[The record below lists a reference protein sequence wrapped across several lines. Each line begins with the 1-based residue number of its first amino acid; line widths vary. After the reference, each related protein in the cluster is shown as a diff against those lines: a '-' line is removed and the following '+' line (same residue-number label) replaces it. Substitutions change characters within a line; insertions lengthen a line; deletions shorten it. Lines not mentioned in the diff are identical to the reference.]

1 MGRNRLKA
9 AADVDM
15 WEQEEFAKHWRN
27 EFPDGEVPRMNLNS
41 VADIESELEICKSNL
56 KRLQKA
62 LAEEKF
68 KVIYLQT
75 TMDRRQRSDPERA
88 AGQDENFNADPAACS
103 IPVSGRKPQRRDH
116 AGDRP
121 RSMVQEPGGAKPHG
135 AGHSAAV
142 TSSLAP
148 ERSRFSGR
156 MGKPVPIPVPPRMM
170 SFTIVEPTA
179 TKNDS
184 EPGSDREYE
193 DAELNDNFVRNNL
206 LTPRSSHRDA
216 RRAVRHSRDFDDDGW
231 LSPSL
236 ARLDRRAS
244 RGSGCSTPERRSDGY
259 LSSDHEDSS
268 SAGEGAIHAGVA
280 ATGQGGWEESM
291 SGQFIQRWHIFTHT
305 PDRSGVSPWQHTAEL
320 PSQRLSSSVMGAVI
334 FGCCSLQPFRQPDTT
349 REVPLVQGEA
359 SRRCRNASIY
369 FNQLAAREV

>member
-1 MGRNRLKA
+1 MVKIISTLFSEIRAGGDSEYLRQAEPLIERRAQKELGGKISRTVTVWKPVAN
-9 AADVDM
+9 VDM

-27 EFPDGEVPRMNLNS
+27 EFPDGEVPQMNLSS

-75 TMDRRQRSDPERA
+75 TMARRHRSDPERV
-88 AGQDENFNADPAACS
+88 GGKDENFNADPATRS
-103 IPVSGRKPQRRDH
+103 IPVNVRKLQRRDH
-116 AGDRP
+116 GADRH
-121 RSMVQEPGGAKPHG
+121 RGMVSDQGGLKPHG
-135 AGHSAAV
+135 AGNTAGV
-142 TSSLAP
+142 TSSFAP

-170 SFTIVEPTA
+170 SFNIVEPAA

-193 DAELNDNFVRNNL
+193 DAELNENFVRNNL
-206 LTPRSSHRDA
+206 LTPKSAFGDNQRSSSSYRDTW
-216 RRAVRHSRDFDDDGW
+216 RPFRHSRDFDSGDDGR
-231 LSPSL
+231 LSPSF
-236 ARLDRRAS
+236 AQVHRRAS

-268 SAGEGAIHAGVA
+268 SAGNGTIHAVA
-280 ATGQGGWEESM
+280 SVIERDKWGQ
-291 SGQFIQRWHIFTHT
+291 RHIWALFC
-305 PDRSGVSPWQHTAEL
+305 AE
-320 PSQRLSSSVMGAVI
+320 A
-334 FGCCSLQPFRQPDTT
+334 
-349 REVPLVQGEA
+349 
-359 SRRCRNASIY
+359 
-369 FNQLAAREV
+369 